1 MGQIYSDGVGQ
12 YYTGANKLVHPVSK
26 KQVADCFFD
35 AWKLSLWYLE
45 LSVLAL
51 CGYDDAYTS
60 RLTAKYVTES
70 EKVPWGRKA

>member
-1 MGQIYSDGVGQ
+1 MTDIR
-12 YYTGANKLVHPVSK
+12 NELVHPVSK

-70 EKVPWGRKA
+70 EKVPWGKKA